1 MTSILKKIIR
11 NDAMKEDPTE
21 IYNARSFL
29 LTLTVS
35 ISPVESACS
44 GQMVDSPAPFRHAC
58 LACSSGWTPGSL
70 AV

>member
-35 ISPVESACS
+35 ALSC
-44 GQMVDSPAPFRHAC
+44 GN
-58 LACSSGWTPGSL
+58 SL
-70 AV
+70 LGTNS

>member
-35 ISPVESACS
+35 ALSCVKCFLETD
-44 GQMVDSPAPFRHAC
+44 G
-58 LACSSGWTPGSL
+58 
-70 AV
+70 